1 MQAVLNLHFL
11 QPKQQKLLMEIKLSL
26 GHLEGDQSLEE
37 MLHLQPEQS
46 LAQGR
51 RPQLLS
57 AWGRRA
63 PSAAQALHQPSDGLE
78 AALRQERRIFI

>member
-37 MLHLQPEQS
+37 MLYLQPGQS
-46 LAQGR
+46 LAQGQ

-57 AWGRRA
+57 ACGRRA
-63 PSAAQALHQPSDGLE
+63 PRAAQALHQP
-78 AALRQERRIFI
+78 